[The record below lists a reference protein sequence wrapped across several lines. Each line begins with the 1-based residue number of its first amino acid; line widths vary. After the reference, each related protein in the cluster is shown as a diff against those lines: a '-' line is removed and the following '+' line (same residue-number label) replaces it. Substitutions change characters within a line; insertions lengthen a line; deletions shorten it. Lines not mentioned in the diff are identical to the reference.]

1 MQVSALTNLN
11 AGRGAA
17 YILRKVFQTNPM
29 AQANQVMIAR
39 SFSFKDG
46 SDRAFLCRSYQDSDD
61 VTGTQRPWVESTMAW
76 KANCLWLG
84 SAFWTLGRGSYD
96 CTITTTES
104 LSGMD
109 MHYILRKDN
118 ALLSLLLFD
127 DG

>member
-61 VTGTQRPWVESTMAW
+61 VTGTARPWVGMNNSLGGKLPLAGWTRRFG
-76 KANCLWLG
+76 LWVEVV
-84 SAFWTLGRGSYD
+84 
-96 CTITTTES
+96 TI
-104 LSGMD
+104 
-109 MHYILRKDN
+109 I
-118 ALLSLLLFD
+118 LLLQPKACLVWICTTYCE
-127 DG
+127 

>member
-1 MQVSALTNLN
+1 
-11 AGRGAA
+11 
-17 YILRKVFQTNPM
+17 M
-29 AQANQVMIAR
+29 AQADQVMIAR
-39 SFSFKDG
+39 PFSFKDG
-46 SDRAFLCRSYQDSDD
+46 SDRAFLCRSYQGSDD

-84 SAFWTLGRGSYD
+84 SAFWTLGRGSQD